1 MLSGTVTPDHFLIES
16 AMTPI
21 AGADSLIA
29 DAPSPPNVKLV
40 IPEANEDNSP
50 SNPSGTETPAH
61 FLIDSAST
69 PKGSATAAIDND
81 PNIDKVLANP
91 PTAISPRASPIAVR
105 PISISSHDIEPN
117 FFNASAKSPNP
128 CTAMSMDPPPMID
141 AKPPRVPRT
150 PDIVAT
156 SAKAPPI
163 PTRPCA
169 ISSHDIEPKLPNAL
183 DKSPRLCTPKRILPE
198 PKRPDNPANVPS
210 TPDIVAT
217 SAKAPPIPTRPCAI
231 SSHDIEPKLP
241 NALDKSPRLCTAITN
256 DPEPIIPDNPAN
268 VPNNPATVPTS
279 AKAPPIPTR
288 PWAISS
294 QDIEPKFPNAL
305 DKSPRP

>member
-105 PISISSHDIEPN
+105 PISISSQDIEPN

-141 AKPPRVPRT
+141 AKPPRVP
-150 PDIVAT
+150 
-156 SAKAPPI
+156 
-163 PTRPCA
+163 
-169 ISSHDIEPKLPNAL
+169 
-183 DKSPRLCTPKRILPE
+183 
-198 PKRPDNPANVPS
+198 S

-231 SSHDIEPKLP
+231 SS
-241 NALDKSPRLCTAITN
+241 
-256 DPEPIIPDNPAN
+256 
-268 VPNNPATVPTS
+268 
-279 AKAPPIPTR
+279 
-288 PWAISS
+288 